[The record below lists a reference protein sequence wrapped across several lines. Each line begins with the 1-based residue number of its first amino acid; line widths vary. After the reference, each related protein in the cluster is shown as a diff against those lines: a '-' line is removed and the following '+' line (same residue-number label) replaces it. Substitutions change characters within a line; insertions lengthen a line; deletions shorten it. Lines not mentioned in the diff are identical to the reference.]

1 MLMKNFFV
9 DYIIKKRKIENF
21 IRENFPNESYSRIEL
36 ERTPMGVKTII
47 YTDNPGRIIG
57 SGGRKINEMTEILKT
72 KFNLENPQ
80 IDVKSIHNPDM
91 DAQIVAK
98 RIASALERGYNY
110 KKIGNIMMKRVMGS
124 GAKGVEIVIAG
135 KLGGSKGR
143 TGKFIE
149 GYLKH
154 CGDPAKKLVDHGFAE
169 AITKP
174 GKIGIKV
181 KIMMSVPIISEDVPQ
196 KEKPKESHE
205 PEKKPEKKAEAKEE
219 KAEYREK
226 KSEKKEG
233 KE

>member
-181 KIMMSVPIISEDVPQ
+181 KIMMSVPIISEDVVP
-196 KEKPKESHE
+196 KKEEKPKEIQEQEKKPETKEEKAEHK
-205 PEKKPEKKAEAKEE
+205 EKKPEKK
-219 KAEYREK
+219 
-226 KSEKKEG
+226 EG

>member
-1 MLMKNFFV
+1 
-9 DYIIKKRKIENF
+9 
-21 IRENFPNESYSRIEL
+21 
-36 ERTPMGVKTII
+36 MGVKTII

-181 KIMMSVPIISEDVPQ
+181 KIMMSVPIISEDVVP
-196 KEKPKESHE
+196 KKEEKPKEIQEQEKKPETKEEKAEHK
-205 PEKKPEKKAEAKEE
+205 EKKPEKK
-219 KAEYREK
+219 
-226 KSEKKEG
+226 EG